1 MDARQQQGFTLLQM
15 ILYIGLLSVIVFAAA
30 QVLITLLESREKAR
44 VIAEVES
51 EGAYVMELMA
61 QTIRNAEAVAVP
73 VAGGSA
79 SSLTLDVVAV
89 ADDPTVF
96 AVSSG
101 ALTITEGV
109 ASAVD
114 LTSSQVTV
122 DTFTV
127 ETLTTTDSYGSVRIT
142 LTLSYNSSIGR
153 HEYDYTETFTTAAS
167 IRW

>member
-1 MDARQQQGFTLLQM
+1 M
-15 ILYIGLLSVIVFAAA
+15 ILYIGLLSVIVFATS

-51 EGAYVMELMA
+51 EGAYVMELMT
-61 QTIRNAEAVAVP
+61 QTVRNAEAVTLPA
-73 VAGGSA
+73 AGGSA
-79 SSLTLDVVAV
+79 SSLTLDVVTAG
-89 ADDPTVF
+89 DDPTVF

-109 ASAVD
+109 SSAVNV
-114 LTSSQVTV
+114 TSSQVTV

-127 ETLTTTDSYGSVRIT
+127 ETLTTAGSYGSVRIT
-142 LTLSYNSSIGR
+142 LTLSYNGSATR
-153 HEYDYTETFTTAAS
+153 NEYDYTETFTTTAT